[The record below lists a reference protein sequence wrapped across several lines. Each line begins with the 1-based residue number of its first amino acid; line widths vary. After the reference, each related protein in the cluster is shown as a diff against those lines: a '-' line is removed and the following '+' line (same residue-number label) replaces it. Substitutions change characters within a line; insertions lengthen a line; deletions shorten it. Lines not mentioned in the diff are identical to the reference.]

1 MTIACHRP
9 PPTRR
14 PRWRS
19 PPSPRG
25 SWRRPSSVVVTT
37 GAGWA
42 WVAAAFV
49 APDVALLLGAGRGLA
64 PGQLHPRAVPLY
76 NAVHHPAGPIALA
89 ALWAAGLAGAGPL
102 AAALAWGAHIAMD
115 RAAGYGMRTRS
126 GHQAR

>member
-1 MTIACHRP
+1 VTIACIVP
-9 PPTRR
+9 RR
-14 PRWRS
+14 PAARAAIAALAA
-19 PPSPRG
+19 G
-25 SWRRPSSVVVTT
+25 LLGAAVAVVVTT

-76 NAVHHPAGPIALA
+76 NAFHHPAGPIALA

>member
-1 MTIACHRP
+1 MSVACIAP
-9 PPTRR
+9 RR
-14 PRWRS
+14 PAAR
-19 PPSPRG
+19 
-25 SWRRPSSVVVTT
+25 VVLGGLAAGLLGAAVATVVAT

-42 WVAAAFV
+42 WVAAAFL

-76 NAVHHPAGPIALA
+76 NALHHPAGPLVLA

-115 RAAGYGMRTRS
+115 RAAGYGMRTRD